1 MEKIKIKKARSRKD
15 GIVFYSSSIPLIM
28 VKSTINEKGEIRT
41 RVIDEI
47 IEREEQLKERS
58 YEKGEFGRMLIEA
71 YLVDIIILL
80 IMLFLQV
87 DSRLFTGM
95 VTFSIVGTRY
105 LYTVLYN
112 IYDVKY
118 KCKSLGR
125 FHGAEH
131 MVINAYNKLNR
142 IPTLNE
148 LKKSSRFSNRCGSNK
163 INGIIIIFAF
173 ISFAGPFLIRMGVIK
188 YLIIMTLIP
197 IIIAVL
203 SYIGAM
209 NIFQVFFTNK
219 PNDVELQVAL
229 EGLKKYED
237 LEKQIQDTSLI
248 EDFMETMIT
257 IFENHEKVVVMETE
271 NLN

>member
-1 MEKIKIKKARSRKD
+1 MRKTKIREARSIKN
-15 GIVFYSSSIPLIM
+15 GIIFCSSSIPLIM

-41 RVIDEI
+41 RVIDQI
-47 IEREEQLKERS
+47 TEREEDLKEQEGNKR
-58 YEKGEFGRMLIEA
+58 KNMLIKA
-71 YLVDIIILL
+71 YLTDLIILT
-80 IMLFLQV
+80 IMILLKV
-87 DSRLFTGM
+87 DTRIFTGM
-95 VTFSIVGTRY
+95 VTFSIVGTHY
-105 LYTVLYN
+105 LCPVSYN
-112 IYDVKY
+112 IYNIKY

-125 FHGAEH
+125 FHSAEH
-131 MVINAYNKLNR
+131 MVINAYNKLDR
-142 IPTLNE
+142 IPSLEE
-148 LKKSSRFSNRCGSNK
+148 LKKSSRFSNNCGSNK
-163 INGIIIIFAF
+163 INGIIIIFTF

-197 IIIAVL
+197 ITIAIL
-203 SYIGAM
+203 SYVGAM

-237 LEKQIQDTSLI
+237 LEKQIQDTSRI
-248 EDFMETMIT
+248 EDFIETMIT

>member
-1 MEKIKIKKARSRKD
+1 MRKAKIREARSIKN
-15 GIVFYSSSIPLIM
+15 GIIFCSSSIPLIM

-41 RVIDEI
+41 RVIDQI
-47 IEREEQLKERS
+47 TEREEDLKEQEGNKR
-58 YEKGEFGRMLIEA
+58 KNMLTKA
-71 YLVDIIILL
+71 YLTDLIILT
-80 IMLFLQV
+80 IMILLKV
-87 DSRLFTGM
+87 DTRLCTGM
-95 VTFSIVGTRY
+95 VTFSIVGTHY
-105 LYTVLYN
+105 LCPVLYN
-112 IYDVKY
+112 IYNIKY

-125 FHGAEH
+125 FHSAEH
-131 MVINAYNKLNR
+131 MAINAYNKLNR

-148 LKKSSRFSNRCGSNK
+148 LKKSSRFSNSCGSNK
-163 INGIIIIFAF
+163 INGRIIIFAF

-203 SYIGAM
+203 SYVGAM

-237 LEKQIQDTSLI
+237 LEKQIQDTSRI

-257 IFENHEKVVVMETE
+257 IFENH
-271 NLN
+271 